1 MFPRS
6 VPAIIMI
13 GSLSLAVIFFVIN
26 MISMENVNQVT
37 AAVSTT
43 ASNVGET
50 MSSVLSA
57 IGRGILYVLQVIGMI
72 LGGIFLLWINSLKDS
87 GSSSSSS
94 SSSNSSSNNSSSRI
108 DYNDIQIERK
118 MGQSSMTYWISAG
131 GGYGPSD
138 VMNQRILTDAA
149 KRSPHGQSRAKNR
162 KTGQIMEY
170 GWA

>member
-6 VPAIIMI
+6 IPAIIMI

-26 MISMENVNQVT
+26 MISIENVSQVT
-37 AAVSTT
+37 SAVSTT

-72 LGGIFLLWINSLKDS
+72 LGGIFLLWLNSLKDS

-94 SSSNSSSNNSSSRI
+94 SSSSNNSSSRI

>member
-6 VPAIIMI
+6 APAIIMI

-26 MISMENVNQVT
+26 MISMENVIQVT
-37 AAVSTT
+37 AAVSRT

-72 LGGIFLLWINSLKDS
+72 LGGIFLLWLNSLKDS

-94 SSSNSSSNNSSSRI
+94 SSSNSSSNNLNSRP